1 MKRIV
6 TIAFILLGALPA
18 LAQLEKTLHQTFDLE
33 GANNLTIEI
42 PNDYVIEPWA
52 SSYLMTET
60 HVLLFGAS
68 PSILTHLVE
77 EELRYQFDP
86 QLSEDR
92 FKLSNHDKKREDIH
106 TRFGSLTE
114 VVKVKIFVPEKYIA
128 SSKDNTVF
136 KKKDDTL
143 HKQ

>member
-1 MKRIV
+1 M
-6 TIAFILLGALPA
+6 AFILLGALPA
-18 LAQLEKTLHQTFDLE
+18 PAQLEKTLHQTFDLE
-33 GANNLTIEI
+33 GASNLTIEI

-77 EELRYQFDP
+77 EELRYQLDP
-86 QLSEDR
+86 ELSEGM

-106 TRFGSLTE
+106 THFGSFTE

-128 SSKDNTVF
+128 TSNENRVF
-136 KKKDDTL
+136 KKKDDSL
-143 HKQ
+143 SKQ